1 VRQNLPIKFPL
12 IYFKERYMT
21 LPDLSLPSH
30 EYPSAEFFVQ
40 DSFID
45 SNTTGSLFIVA
56 TPIGHLKD
64 ISARA
69 IETLQKVDWIAAED
83 TRHSKPLL
91 QALGVTT
98 PMLSLHDH
106 NEQFRA
112 EQLLTRLLAGENGA
126 LISDAGTPL
135 INDPGF
141 HLVKLLRQQ
150 KVKVVPIPGASAVI
164 TALCAAGLP
173 TNRFSYEGFLPAK
186 AARRLEVLK
195 SLQNETR
202 TLVFYESPHRV
213 LDTLAAMA
221 EVFGASRQMVSA
233 REMTK
238 QFEQFASG
246 TVAEVL
252 GYFNAHNDKVRGEFV
267 LMVMGAVAEEAPEV
281 TEQDALINLMLQQGL
296 PVKQITDIVSQYSGL
311 KKKAVYNRVLQLKEA
326 LAD

>member
-1 VRQNLPIKFPL
+1 MTEFLPQPQPQP
-12 IYFKERYMT
+12 EAEQ
-21 LPDLSLPSH
+21 SLR
-30 EYPSAEFFVQ
+30 FVQ

-45 SNTTGSLFIVA
+45 ASVTGTLFIVA
-56 TPIGHLKD
+56 TPIGNLND
-64 ISARA
+64 ISTRA
-69 IETLQKVDWIAAED
+69 IETLQKVHWIAAED
-83 TRHSKPLL
+83 TRHSKSLL
-91 QALGVTT
+91 NALGVST

-150 KVKVVPIPGASAVI
+150 KIKVVPIPGASAVI

-186 AARRLEVLK
+186 SAKRLDVL
-195 SLQNETR
+195 SALQNDTR

-213 LDTLAAMA
+213 LDSLAAMREA
-221 EVFGASRQMVSA
+221 FGAARQMVSA

-238 QFEQFASG
+238 QFEQFVSG
-246 TVAEVL
+246 TVDEVL
-252 GYFNAHNDKVRGEFV
+252 NYYNEHPDKVRGEFV
-267 LMVMGAVAEEAPEV
+267 LMVMGAVAQDAPEV
-281 TEQDALINLMLQQGL
+281 TEQDGLINLMLQQAL

-311 KKKAVYNRVLQLKEA
+311 KKKAVYNRVLQLKE
-326 LAD
+326 LI